1 MEDDDGF
8 GDLTDEALLSLE
20 VPAPAPAVA
29 SPRPVTAVRAQGLG
43 MRTPPRMQHGGLSRA
58 RARARPQPAA
68 AQDERLQELRGQVRN
83 KEHALELVR
92 QPEGKTQRGE
102 QGGGRVH
109 TRRRLTEWL
118 TGPRPVATQACGR
131 GVGAAGSR
139 ARRGGAASAGRQ
151 AHAGPVQG
159 VWWLCACVCVRACA
173 VKAEQSCTQYQ
184 EQLAAQFEPPG
195 PRPATDAPIPSITP
209 TSTAAAVAAA
219 WSGGGGSR
227 AMAADGPGGFPSTR
241 AFGAPL
247 GRAAA
252 ASVPP
257 LLAAAASAG
266 AGAGVGAGGGRGGG
280 RRRPGETAGAG
291 MMDDGVTLA
300 LRHGLGDA
308 VGAALV
314 GRLVRS
320 LHAATAPQPIP
331 SGGTLPPAPPCPL
344 FTDSVRD
351 GLSVV
356 QAPWRQA
363 RPCRGCCGRRRRG
376 ELHATGVLDGGGRW
390 RTPCKPCWPCPMQRP
405 QRPM

>member
-43 MRTPPRMQHGGLSRA
+43 MCTPPRMQHGGLSRA
-58 RARARPQPAA
+58 RARARPQLAA

-159 VWWLCACVCVRACA
+159 VWWLCACVCVRARVRSRLSRVA
-173 VKAEQSCTQYQ
+173 RSTKSSWRRSLSHLVRARPRTPRSPPLP
-184 EQLAAQFEPPG
+184 QLPLLLPWQQHGRVEEGPG
-195 PRPATDAPIPSITP
+195 PWPRTGRA
-209 TSTAAAVAAA
+209 
-219 WSGGGGSR
+219 GSR
-227 AMAADGPGGFPSTR
+227 RRVRLVRRWGGRP
-241 AFGAPL
+241 
-247 GRAAA
+247 
-252 ASVPP
+252 PP
-257 LLAAAASAG
+257 LCRRSSLLLPVLALALVLVL
-266 AGAGVGAGGGRGGG
+266 VGEGEAAGGG
-280 RRRPGETAGAG
+280 P
-291 MMDDGVTLA
+291 
-300 LRHGLGDA
+300 
-308 VGAALV
+308 
-314 GRLVRS
+314 
-320 LHAATAPQPIP
+320 
-331 SGGTLPPAPPCPL
+331 
-344 FTDSVRD
+344 
-351 GLSVV
+351 
-356 QAPWRQA
+356 A
-363 RPCRGCCGRRRRG
+363 RPRARG
-376 ELHATGVLDGGGRW
+376 
-390 RTPCKPCWPCPMQRP
+390 
-405 QRPM
+405 